1 MRRPRF
7 NEPSHLEEYMAGES
21 GPECPKCGVGVEFD
35 PERHD
40 DVPLCAECQEA
51 DDENLTNQATD

>member
-1 MRRPRF
+1 
-7 NEPSHLEEYMAGES
+7 MAGES